1 MAALFLLLHV
11 WFAVDDPFAKAGIAY
26 DSGRYE
32 EAAVLYRDAGR
43 RGNQSAIAWFN
54 YGNCE
59 AKLNHRG
66 EAAAAWRK
74 ALEWAPR
81 FKRARMNLAILS
93 EEDGEIGEAI
103 AEYGR
108 LWDLDPK
115 DPIPPVRLGEIHLS
129 QDDPV
134 GGIHW
139 FQRALEADPASVAAH
154 DGLVRADLAAGDT
167 LTARLVLS
175 RWADLGSD
183 SSASLVFSRALLWE
197 KTGDWEEAR
206 RTCESAL
213 ALDSAKIDGWLL
225 MARLLQRAGSDA
237 TAVSVLEQAAAHL
250 DKEPR
255 IWKALGQSALRAG
268 QPRVAEKAL
277 GRAWKLGD
285 RSARDMLRQVESW
298 YDGRGDAPS
307 AQRVR
312 TLLADTLPMP

>member
-1 MAALFLLLHV
+1 MVALLLLHLV
-11 WFAVDDPFAKAGIAY
+11 SGVDDPFAKAGIAY

-43 RGNQSAIAWFN
+43 RGNNSAIAWFN

-59 AKLNHRG
+59 AKLDHRG

-93 EEDGEIGEAI
+93 EEDGEIGEAVT
-103 AEYGR
+103 EYER

-129 QDDPV
+129 QNDPV
-134 GGIHW
+134 EGMHW
-139 FQRALEADPASVAAH
+139 FQRALEADPASAAAH
-154 DGLVRADLAAGDT
+154 DGLVRANLAAGDT

-175 RWADLGSD
+175 RWADLGTD
-183 SSASLVFSRALLWE
+183 TSATQWFTRALLWE

-206 RTCESAL
+206 RACESAL
-213 ALDSAKIDGWLL
+213 VLDSARVDSWLL
-225 MARLLQRAGSDA
+225 LARLLQRSGSDA
-237 TAVSVLEQAAAHL
+237 TAVSVLKQAAAHL
-250 DKEPR
+250 DQSPR

-268 QPRVAEKAL
+268 QTQVAENAL
-277 GRAWKLGD
+277 ARAVELGD
-285 RSARDMLRQVESW
+285 KSARLLLRQVASW
-298 YDGRGDAPS
+298 YEGRGEIGS

-312 TLLADTLPMP
+312 TLLADSLPPH